1 MLPIWLLLVA
11 VLVAATLWAVK
22 RARGT
27 ARDDTRV
34 DPDRVKR

>member
-1 MLPIWLLLVA
+1 MLPLWLLAIA
-11 VLVAATLWAVK
+11 VLVAAAVYGVR

-27 ARDDTRV
+27 ARDETAV